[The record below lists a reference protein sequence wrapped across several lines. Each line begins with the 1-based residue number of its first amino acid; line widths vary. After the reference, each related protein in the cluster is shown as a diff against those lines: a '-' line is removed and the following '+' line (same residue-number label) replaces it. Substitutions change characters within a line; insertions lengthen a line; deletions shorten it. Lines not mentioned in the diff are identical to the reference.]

1 MCENQL
7 ELYSISY
14 FIEMNN
20 ANNKSNL
27 MTNTLFPK
35 PTFVVDPR
43 RAQVVNMSNAS
54 QPPAFAF
61 QSRSIACK
69 LTKKKKTNS
78 LKLSVFSK
86 RRENRQF
93 PIENASHYGQAF

>member
-1 MCENQL
+1 MCETPL

-27 MTNTLFPK
+27 MSNTLFPK

-43 RAQVVNMSNAS
+43 RAQVINMSNAPN

-61 QSRSIACK
+61 QSRSVACE
-69 LTKKKKTNS
+69 LD
-78 LKLSVFSK
+78 
-86 RRENRQF
+86 QF
-93 PIENASHYGQAF
+93 IK